1 LDITKFWKRGTGS
14 IKPRIDGRFT
24 AVRKKNNIMHRET
37 FDTYED
43 PENWIE
49 TFK

>member
-1 LDITKFWKRGTGS
+1 MEDLLLRE
-14 IKPRIDGRFT
+14 
-24 AVRKKNNIMHRET
+24 KKNNIMHRET

-43 PENWIE
+43 PEKWIE